1 MSRSEPITQ
10 KLLGSP
16 ELLDELLFPERLL
29 SIPSK
34 DEIRALLNS
43 TLEHVDTDDLE
54 SAMQLL
60 RRFKDAIVFRVA
72 CSELEGAISLMKV
85 SDNLSFLAEVI
96 VERAVTIAY
105 DQLVEKYG
113 EPSGDAGFC
122 VMAYGKLGGLELSY
136 ESDLDLVFVSTGEN
150 GTTEGAKPIDTQRFF
165 TRLAQRVIH
174 ILSTNMMG
182 GRLYE
187 VDLRLRPNGDSGLVV
202 TSAQALERYLKHD
215 AWTWEHQA
223 LVRARVVAGA
233 PQLVTQVEALRAE
246 VLSTPRDDVS
256 LADEVTAMRQKMRDH
271 SPAVGDASH
280 RVALKYGRGGIVD
293 IEFVVQYL
301 VLKHAAH
308 YPDVGRWSDV
318 VRILEA
324 LEACRILSSS
334 DANSLKEAYLGL
346 RSSVHRA
353 AVSNASD
360 GDSVETDEL
369 MKQASAVCTRLLPN
383 L

>member
-1 MSRSEPITQ
+1 
-10 KLLGSP
+10 
-16 ELLDELLFPERLL
+16 
-29 SIPSK
+29 
-34 DEIRALLNS
+34 
-43 TLEHVDTDDLE
+43 
-54 SAMQLL
+54 
-60 RRFKDAIVFRVA
+60 
-72 CSELEGAISLMKV
+72 
-85 SDNLSFLAEVI
+85 
-96 VERAVTIAY
+96 
-105 DQLVEKYG
+105 
-113 EPSGDAGFC
+113 
-122 VMAYGKLGGLELSY
+122 
-136 ESDLDLVFVSTGEN
+136 
-150 GTTEGAKPIDTQRFF
+150 
-165 TRLAQRVIH
+165 
-174 ILSTNMMG
+174 MG
-182 GRLYE
+182 GCLYE

-215 AWTWEHQA
+215 SWTWEHRA

-233 PQLVTQVEALRAE
+233 PELVTQVEALRAE
-246 VLSTPRDDVS
+246 VLSTRRDDVS
-256 LADEVTAMRQKMRDH
+256 LADEVTAMRQKMREH
-271 SPAVGDASH
+271 APAVVDASH
-280 RVALKYGRGGIVD
+280 RVALKYGCGGIVD

-318 VRILEA
+318 VRI

-360 GDSVETDEL
+360 GDSVETDDV

>member
-1 MSRSEPITQ
+1 
-10 KLLGSP
+10 
-16 ELLDELLFPERLL
+16 
-29 SIPSK
+29 
-34 DEIRALLNS
+34 
-43 TLEHVDTDDLE
+43 
-54 SAMQLL
+54 
-60 RRFKDAIVFRVA
+60 
-72 CSELEGAISLMKV
+72 MKV

-150 GTTEGAKPIDTQRFF
+150 GTTEGAKPIDNQRFF

-202 TSAQALERYLKHD
+202 TSAQALERYLKND

-271 SPAVGDASH
+271 SPAVGDASR

-308 YPDVGRWSDV
+308 YPELGRWSDV

>member
-1 MSRSEPITQ
+1 MFKVVPS
-10 KLLGSP
+10 
-16 ELLDELLFPERLL
+16 L
-29 SIPSK
+29 S
-34 DEIRALLNS
+34 ALL
-43 TLEHVDTDDLE
+43 
-54 SAMQLL
+54 
-60 RRFKDAIVFRVA
+60 
-72 CSELEGAISLMKV
+72 
-85 SDNLSFLAEVI
+85 
-96 VERAVTIAY
+96 
-105 DQLVEKYG
+105 
-113 EPSGDAGFC
+113 
-122 VMAYGKLGGLELSY
+122 
-136 ESDLDLVFVSTGEN
+136 
-150 GTTEGAKPIDTQRFF
+150 QRFF
-165 TRLAQRVIH
+165 TRLAQRKIH

-223 LVRARVVAGA
+223 LLRARVVAGA
-233 PQLVTQVEALRAE
+233 PELVTQVEALRAE
-246 VLSTPRDDVS
+246 VLSTRRDDVP
-256 LADEVTAMRQKMRDH
+256 LADDVTAMRQKMRDH
-271 SPAVGDASH
+271 SLAAGDASH

-324 LEACRILSSS
+324 CRILSSS
-334 DANSLKEAYLGL
+334 DANSRKEAYLGL

-360 GDSVETDEL
+360 GDSVETDDL

>member
-1 MSRSEPITQ
+1 MFKVVPS
-10 KLLGSP
+10 
-16 ELLDELLFPERLL
+16 L
-29 SIPSK
+29 S
-34 DEIRALLNS
+34 ALL
-43 TLEHVDTDDLE
+43 
-54 SAMQLL
+54 
-60 RRFKDAIVFRVA
+60 
-72 CSELEGAISLMKV
+72 
-85 SDNLSFLAEVI
+85 
-96 VERAVTIAY
+96 
-105 DQLVEKYG
+105 
-113 EPSGDAGFC
+113 
-122 VMAYGKLGGLELSY
+122 
-136 ESDLDLVFVSTGEN
+136 
-150 GTTEGAKPIDTQRFF
+150 QRFF
-165 TRLAQRVIH
+165 TRLAQRKIH
-174 ILSTNMMG
+174 ILSTNVMG

-187 VDLRLRPNGDSGLVV
+187 VDLRLRPHGDSGLVV

-233 PQLVTQVEALRAE
+233 PELVTQVEALRAE
-246 VLSTPRDDVS
+246 VLSTRRDDVP
-256 LADEVTAMRQKMRDH
+256 LADDVTAMRQKMRDH
-271 SPAVGDASH
+271 SLAAGDASH

-360 GDSVETDEL
+360 GDSVETDDL

>member
-1 MSRSEPITQ
+1 MFKVVPS
-10 KLLGSP
+10 
-16 ELLDELLFPERLL
+16 L
-29 SIPSK
+29 S
-34 DEIRALLNS
+34 ALL
-43 TLEHVDTDDLE
+43 
-54 SAMQLL
+54 
-60 RRFKDAIVFRVA
+60 
-72 CSELEGAISLMKV
+72 
-85 SDNLSFLAEVI
+85 
-96 VERAVTIAY
+96 
-105 DQLVEKYG
+105 
-113 EPSGDAGFC
+113 
-122 VMAYGKLGGLELSY
+122 
-136 ESDLDLVFVSTGEN
+136 
-150 GTTEGAKPIDTQRFF
+150 QRFF
-165 TRLAQRVIH
+165 TRLAQREIH

-202 TSAQALERYLKHD
+202 TSQALERYLKHD

-233 PQLVTQVEALRAE
+233 PELFTHVEALRAE
-246 VLSTPRDDVS
+246 VLSRRRDDV
-256 LADEVTAMRQKMRDH
+256 
-271 SPAVGDASH
+271 SH
-280 RVALKYGRGGIVD
+280 RVALKYGPGGIVD

-324 LEACRILSSS
+324 LEARRILSSS
-334 DANSLKEAYLGL
+334 DASSFKEAYLGL

-369 MKQASAVCTRLLPN
+369 MKQASAACARLLPN

>member
-1 MSRSEPITQ
+1 MFRVVPS
-10 KLLGSP
+10 
-16 ELLDELLFPERLL
+16 L
-29 SIPSK
+29 S
-34 DEIRALLNS
+34 ALL
-43 TLEHVDTDDLE
+43 
-54 SAMQLL
+54 
-60 RRFKDAIVFRVA
+60 
-72 CSELEGAISLMKV
+72 
-85 SDNLSFLAEVI
+85 
-96 VERAVTIAY
+96 
-105 DQLVEKYG
+105 
-113 EPSGDAGFC
+113 
-122 VMAYGKLGGLELSY
+122 
-136 ESDLDLVFVSTGEN
+136 
-150 GTTEGAKPIDTQRFF
+150 QRFF
-165 TRLAQRVIH
+165 TRLAQRKIH

-187 VDLRLRPNGDSGLVV
+187 VDLRLRPHGDSGLVV

-223 LVRARVVAGA
+223 LLRARVVAGA
-233 PQLVTQVEALRAE
+233 PELVTQVEALRAE
-246 VLSTPRDDVS
+246 VLSTRRDDVP
-256 LADEVTAMRQKMRDH
+256 LADDVTAMRQKMRDH
-271 SPAVGDASH
+271 SLAAGDASH

-334 DANSLKEAYLGL
+334 DANSLKDAYLGL
-346 RSSVHRA
+346 RSLVHRA

-360 GDSVETDEL
+360 GNSVETDEL

>member
-1 MSRSEPITQ
+1 MFKVVPS
-10 KLLGSP
+10 
-16 ELLDELLFPERLL
+16 L
-29 SIPSK
+29 S
-34 DEIRALLNS
+34 ALL
-43 TLEHVDTDDLE
+43 
-54 SAMQLL
+54 
-60 RRFKDAIVFRVA
+60 
-72 CSELEGAISLMKV
+72 
-85 SDNLSFLAEVI
+85 
-96 VERAVTIAY
+96 
-105 DQLVEKYG
+105 
-113 EPSGDAGFC
+113 
-122 VMAYGKLGGLELSY
+122 
-136 ESDLDLVFVSTGEN
+136 
-150 GTTEGAKPIDTQRFF
+150 QRFF
-165 TRLAQRVIH
+165 TRLAQREIH

-202 TSAQALERYLKHD
+202 TSQALERYLKHD

-233 PQLVTQVEALRAE
+233 PELLTHMEALRAE
-246 VLSTPRDDVS
+246 VLSTRRDDVS

-271 SPAVGDASH
+271 SPAVVDAS
-280 RVALKYGRGGIVD
+280 RQVALKYGPGGIVD

-334 DANSLKEAYLGL
+334 DASSLKEAYLGL

-360 GDSVETDEL
+360 GDSVETDDL
-369 MKQASAVCTRLLPN
+369 MKQASAACARLLQN

>member
-1 MSRSEPITQ
+1 MFKVVPS
-10 KLLGSP
+10 
-16 ELLDELLFPERLL
+16 L
-29 SIPSK
+29 S
-34 DEIRALLNS
+34 ALL
-43 TLEHVDTDDLE
+43 
-54 SAMQLL
+54 
-60 RRFKDAIVFRVA
+60 
-72 CSELEGAISLMKV
+72 
-85 SDNLSFLAEVI
+85 
-96 VERAVTIAY
+96 
-105 DQLVEKYG
+105 
-113 EPSGDAGFC
+113 
-122 VMAYGKLGGLELSY
+122 
-136 ESDLDLVFVSTGEN
+136 
-150 GTTEGAKPIDTQRFF
+150 QRFF
-165 TRLAQRVIH
+165 TRLAQRKIH

-187 VDLRLRPNGDSGLVV
+187 VDLRLRPHGDSGLVV

-223 LVRARVVAGA
+223 LLRARVVAGA
-233 PQLVTQVEALRAE
+233 PELVTQVEALRAE
-246 VLSTPRDDVS
+246 VLSTRRDDVP
-256 LADEVTAMRQKMRDH
+256 LADDVTAMRQKMRDH
-271 SPAVGDASH
+271 SLAAGDASH

-360 GDSVETDEL
+360 GDSVETDDL
-369 MKQASAVCTRLLPN
+369 MKQASAVCMRLLPN

>member
-16 ELLDELLFPERLL
+16 ELLTSCCSERLL

-43 TLEHVDTDDLE
+43 TLEHVDADDLE

-150 GTTEGAKPIDTQRFF
+150 GATEGAKPIDTQRFF

-187 VDLRLRPNGDSGLVV
+187 VDLGCGLMVI
-202 TSAQALERYLKHD
+202 
-215 AWTWEHQA
+215 
-223 LVRARVVAGA
+223 
-233 PQLVTQVEALRAE
+233 QVLW
-246 VLSTPRDDVS
+246 L
-256 LADEVTAMRQKMRDH
+256 
-271 SPAVGDASH
+271 
-280 RVALKYGRGGIVD
+280 
-293 IEFVVQYL
+293 
-301 VLKHAAH
+301 
-308 YPDVGRWSDV
+308 
-318 VRILEA
+318 
-324 LEACRILSSS
+324 
-334 DANSLKEAYLGL
+334 
-346 RSSVHRA
+346 
-353 AVSNASD
+353 
-360 GDSVETDEL
+360 
-369 MKQASAVCTRLLPN
+369 RLLRR
-383 L
+383 LSVI

>member
-1 MSRSEPITQ
+1 MFKVVPS
-10 KLLGSP
+10 
-16 ELLDELLFPERLL
+16 L
-29 SIPSK
+29 S
-34 DEIRALLNS
+34 ALL
-43 TLEHVDTDDLE
+43 
-54 SAMQLL
+54 
-60 RRFKDAIVFRVA
+60 
-72 CSELEGAISLMKV
+72 
-85 SDNLSFLAEVI
+85 
-96 VERAVTIAY
+96 
-105 DQLVEKYG
+105 
-113 EPSGDAGFC
+113 
-122 VMAYGKLGGLELSY
+122 
-136 ESDLDLVFVSTGEN
+136 
-150 GTTEGAKPIDTQRFF
+150 QRLF
-165 TRLAQRVIH
+165 TRLAQRKIH

-187 VDLRLRPNGDSGLVV
+187 VDLRLRPHGDSGLVV

-223 LVRARVVAGA
+223 LLRARVVAGA
-233 PQLVTQVEALRAE
+233 LELVTQVEALRAE
-246 VLSTPRDDVS
+246 VLSTRRDDVP
-256 LADEVTAMRQKMRDH
+256 LADDVTAMRQKMRDH
-271 SPAVGDASH
+271 SLAAGDASH

-360 GDSVETDEL
+360 GDSVETDDL

>member
-1 MSRSEPITQ
+1 MFKVVPS
-10 KLLGSP
+10 
-16 ELLDELLFPERLL
+16 L
-29 SIPSK
+29 S
-34 DEIRALLNS
+34 ALL
-43 TLEHVDTDDLE
+43 
-54 SAMQLL
+54 
-60 RRFKDAIVFRVA
+60 
-72 CSELEGAISLMKV
+72 
-85 SDNLSFLAEVI
+85 
-96 VERAVTIAY
+96 
-105 DQLVEKYG
+105 
-113 EPSGDAGFC
+113 
-122 VMAYGKLGGLELSY
+122 
-136 ESDLDLVFVSTGEN
+136 
-150 GTTEGAKPIDTQRFF
+150 QRLF
-165 TRLAQRVIH
+165 TRLAQRKIH

-187 VDLRLRPNGDSGLVV
+187 VDLRLRPHSDSGLVV

-223 LVRARVVAGA
+223 LLRARVVAGA
-233 PQLVTQVEALRAE
+233 PELVTQVEALRAE
-246 VLSTPRDDVS
+246 VLSTRREDVP
-256 LADEVTAMRQKMRDH
+256 LADDVTAMRQKMRDH
-271 SPAVGDASH
+271 SLAAGDASY

-324 LEACRILSSS
+324 CRILSSS

-360 GDSVETDEL
+360 GDSVETDDL

>member
-1 MSRSEPITQ
+1 
-10 KLLGSP
+10 
-16 ELLDELLFPERLL
+16 
-29 SIPSK
+29 
-34 DEIRALLNS
+34 
-43 TLEHVDTDDLE
+43 
-54 SAMQLL
+54 
-60 RRFKDAIVFRVA
+60 
-72 CSELEGAISLMKV
+72 
-85 SDNLSFLAEVI
+85 
-96 VERAVTIAY
+96 
-105 DQLVEKYG
+105 
-113 EPSGDAGFC
+113 
-122 VMAYGKLGGLELSY
+122 
-136 ESDLDLVFVSTGEN
+136 
-150 GTTEGAKPIDTQRFF
+150 
-165 TRLAQRVIH
+165 
-174 ILSTNMMG
+174 
-182 GRLYE
+182 
-187 VDLRLRPNGDSGLVV
+187 
-202 TSAQALERYLKHD
+202 
-215 AWTWEHQA
+215 
-223 LVRARVVAGA
+223 
-233 PQLVTQVEALRAE
+233 
-246 VLSTPRDDVS
+246 
-256 LADEVTAMRQKMRDH
+256 MRQKMRDH
-271 SPAVGDASH
+271 SPAVGDASR

>member
-1 MSRSEPITQ
+1 MFKVVPS
-10 KLLGSP
+10 
-16 ELLDELLFPERLL
+16 L
-29 SIPSK
+29 S
-34 DEIRALLNS
+34 ALL
-43 TLEHVDTDDLE
+43 
-54 SAMQLL
+54 
-60 RRFKDAIVFRVA
+60 
-72 CSELEGAISLMKV
+72 
-85 SDNLSFLAEVI
+85 
-96 VERAVTIAY
+96 
-105 DQLVEKYG
+105 
-113 EPSGDAGFC
+113 
-122 VMAYGKLGGLELSY
+122 
-136 ESDLDLVFVSTGEN
+136 
-150 GTTEGAKPIDTQRFF
+150 QRLF
-165 TRLAQRVIH
+165 TRLAQRKIH

-187 VDLRLRPNGDSGLVV
+187 VDLRLRPHGDSGLVV

-223 LVRARVVAGA
+223 LLRARVVAGA
-233 PQLVTQVEALRAE
+233 PELVTQVEALRAE
-246 VLSTPRDDVS
+246 VLSTRRDDVP
-256 LADEVTAMRQKMRDH
+256 LADDVTAMRQKMRDH
-271 SPAVGDASH
+271 SLAAGDASH

-360 GDSVETDEL
+360 GDSVETDDL

>member
-1 MSRSEPITQ
+1 MFKVVPS
-10 KLLGSP
+10 
-16 ELLDELLFPERLL
+16 L
-29 SIPSK
+29 S
-34 DEIRALLNS
+34 ALL
-43 TLEHVDTDDLE
+43 
-54 SAMQLL
+54 
-60 RRFKDAIVFRVA
+60 
-72 CSELEGAISLMKV
+72 
-85 SDNLSFLAEVI
+85 
-96 VERAVTIAY
+96 
-105 DQLVEKYG
+105 
-113 EPSGDAGFC
+113 
-122 VMAYGKLGGLELSY
+122 
-136 ESDLDLVFVSTGEN
+136 
-150 GTTEGAKPIDTQRFF
+150 QRFF
-165 TRLAQRVIH
+165 TRLAQRKIH

-187 VDLRLRPNGDSGLVV
+187 VDLRLRPHGDSGLVV

-223 LVRARVVAGA
+223 LLRARVVAGA
-233 PQLVTQVEALRAE
+233 PELVTQVEALRAE
-246 VLSTPRDDVS
+246 VLSTRRDDVP
-256 LADEVTAMRQKMRDH
+256 LADDVTAMRQKMRDH
-271 SPAVGDASH
+271 SLAAGDASH

-360 GDSVETDEL
+360 GDSVETDDL

>member
-1 MSRSEPITQ
+1 
-10 KLLGSP
+10 
-16 ELLDELLFPERLL
+16 
-29 SIPSK
+29 
-34 DEIRALLNS
+34 
-43 TLEHVDTDDLE
+43 
-54 SAMQLL
+54 
-60 RRFKDAIVFRVA
+60 
-72 CSELEGAISLMKV
+72 
-85 SDNLSFLAEVI
+85 
-96 VERAVTIAY
+96 
-105 DQLVEKYG
+105 
-113 EPSGDAGFC
+113 
-122 VMAYGKLGGLELSY
+122 
-136 ESDLDLVFVSTGEN
+136 
-150 GTTEGAKPIDTQRFF
+150 
-165 TRLAQRVIH
+165 
-174 ILSTNMMG
+174 MG
-182 GRLYE
+182 GCLYE

-215 AWTWEHQA
+215 SWTWEHRA

-233 PQLVTQVEALRAE
+233 PELVTQVEALRAE
-246 VLSTPRDDVS
+246 VLSTRRDDVP
-256 LADEVTAMRQKMRDH
+256 LADDVTAMRQKMRDH
-271 SPAVGDASH
+271 SLPAGEASH

-360 GDSVETDEL
+360 GDSVETDDL